1 MMGLGSLGNGGSSSS
16 FSNLSPLAPPFTVDR
31 SNSKPTSNPLL
42 NSSFGQSWQYAAADP
57 SPSGYIFFSKH
68 EIVTDSVPT
77 TCLPEFSPSDSVIKP
92 HNSNN
97 LWSTSNPTA
106 NTSTDPYS
114 SFGCEGYYAPYVPN
128 SVVSN
133 DTPSASFNETS
144 FDVLP
149 NSGGNIPVNVS
160 SQVDYSQSLSGLEYP
175 VPHWNSVWS
184 QMTDGKQD
192 ERKVNASASFGYR
205 NCISQGNSFEGVN
218 IAGEDTRALSGNFTD
233 GMYIGPSSM
242 GHMDDK
248 SYLAQEPV
256 YPSFN
261 PKTACTSS
269 IPSASCQAGLS
280 LGSSN
285 NYLNYEN
292 PFTPH
297 EKFFQ
302 PLDSCLRDTTSTS
315 KSSPVVVIRPAPS
328 APSGSRFLAQKTD
341 LNRTVDICKTG
352 ASKSEKSDVYDLL
365 KGEETRLP
373 IGFPVKGFSL
383 ETSLLNFGKD
393 LKDNIVFASSSIS
406 NQHPCGSNTVEIT
419 VKERSGFQAPYGS
432 APPVTFSEKC
442 SDALDLHNSNEDSPC
457 WKGAPAFRIS
467 LCDSVEAPSPCHF
480 KSKLECSDFG
490 QSNPL
495 FPPAEHS
502 GRTDDL
508 HKHNVCA
515 AGIGLSVPSQGTG
528 TNNYITEEHRNND
541 VTKETFEHMNLSS
554 GSRVLKFS
562 EDLNKPSKGYDLPQ
576 YSENDSQLQPHLTV
590 DEHKYEPTNHSL
602 IEGFIYSGL
611 NLNDSLEGGVV
622 ALDAAENVLRSPAS
636 QEDAKQAQPYQI
648 GSSPKLDVQTL
659 VRAIHNLSEL
669 LKTQCLTNEC
679 LLEEQDHDALK
690 HAITNLGACTSKKI
704 ETKETMFSQH
714 DTFEKSGESCRSYM
728 GTGTGHPQ
736 FMEEVAWD
744 ACGLGYPPM
753 HEDKSKNDGKKVGS
767 SSLLTPSA
775 DELRDSKEE
784 QVAQA
789 IKKVLNENFL
799 CDEAMP
805 PLALLFKNLWLEA
818 EAKLCSLSY
827 KARFDRMKIEMEK
840 HKVTQGK
847 NLNLNS
853 SVAPE
858 AENDLASKTSTQ
870 SPSTSS
876 KRVHIDDSEDS
887 VMERFNILNRREEKL
902 SSSFM
907 KEENDSAVVAGD
919 AGDSVTMRLNILR
932 QQGNNISSSFLE
944 ENKDQDVVANDAE
957 DSVMG
962 RLNILRQ
969 RGDGLKSSFV
979 EEKKDQDVVA
989 NDAEDSV
996 LARLNILRQR
1006 GDNLN
1011 SSFMEEKKYP
1021 DIVANDAEDS
1031 VLARLN
1037 ILRQRG
1043 DNLNSSFLEEKKYP
1057 DLVANDAE
1065 DSVMARFNVLTHRG
1079 DNLNLPY
1086 MEVKKDSDM
1095 VAAGME
1101 KLGLSKGEVSEDQ
1114 RANLVIEPYFYHH
1127 NVNVSEG
1134 KFGSYVDD
1142 SGYDSMKQF
1151 LLSVADDPVV
1161 HSNWKARPGNQNSS
1175 GLYDNSSSDWEHVAK
1190 DEFV

>member
-1 MMGLGSLGNGGSSSS
+1 MGLGSLGNGGSSSS

-31 SNSKPTSNPLL
+31 SNSSNPLL

-57 SPSGYIFFSKH
+57 SPSGYNFFSKH

-77 TCLPEFSPSDSVIKP
+77 TCLPEFSPSDSVIRP
-92 HNSNN
+92 PNSNN
-97 LWSTSNPTA
+97 LRSTPNPTA
-106 NTSTDPYS
+106 NTLTNPYS

-128 SVVSN
+128 SVVTN
-133 DTPSASFNETS
+133 DTPSAPINDPS

-149 NSGGNIPVNVS
+149 NSSGNIPVNVS
-160 SQVDYSQSLSGLEYP
+160 SQVDYTQSLSGLEYP
-175 VPHWNSVWS
+175 VPHWKSVWS

-233 GMYIGPSSM
+233 GMYIGPPSM
-242 GHMDDK
+242 GRMDDK

-261 PKTACTSS
+261 SKTACTGS

-285 NYLNYEN
+285 NYLNHEN

-297 EKFFQ
+297 ENFFQ

-341 LNRTVDICKTG
+341 LNRTVDICKIG

-373 IGFPVKGFSL
+373 IGFPVKGFSS
-383 ETSLLNFGKD
+383 ETSPLNFGKD
-393 LKDNIVFASSSIS
+393 LKDSIVFASSSIS
-406 NQHPCGSNTVEIT
+406 NLHPCGSNTVDIT
-419 VKERSGFQAPYGS
+419 VKERSGSQAPYGS
-432 APPVTFSEKC
+432 APPVTFTEKC

-502 GRTDDL
+502 GRTGDL
-508 HKHNVCA
+508 HKHNICA

-576 YSENDSQLQPHLTV
+576 YSENDSQLQPHLTI
-590 DEHKYEPTNHSL
+590 DEHKHGPTNHSL
-602 IEGFIYSGL
+602 TEGFTYSGL
-611 NLNDSLEGGVV
+611 NLNDALEGGVV

-636 QEDAKQAQPYQI
+636 QEDAKQAQPYQM

-704 ETKETMFSQH
+704 KTKEAVFSQH
-714 DTFEKSGESCRSYM
+714 GTFEKSGESCHSYM

-753 HEDKSKNDGKKVGS
+753 REDKSKHDGKKVAS
-767 SSLLTPSA
+767 SSLLTPV
-775 DELRDSKEE
+775 DELWDSKEE

-827 KARFDRMKIEMEK
+827 KSRFDRMKIEMEK
-840 HKVTQGK
+840 HKVNQGK
-847 NLNLNS
+847 DLNLNS
-853 SVAPE
+853 SVVPE
-858 AENDLASKTSTQ
+858 AENDLAPKTSTQ

-876 KRVHIDDSEDS
+876 KRVHIDDSLI
-887 VMERFNILNRREEKL
+887 ERFNILNKREEKL

-907 KEENDSAVVAGD
+907 KEENDSAVVAGG
-919 AGDSVTMRLNILR
+919 AGDSVPMRLNNLGH
-932 QQGNNISSSFLE
+932 QGNNISSSFLE
-944 ENKDQDVVANDAE
+944 ENKDQDVVTNDAE
-957 DSVMG
+957 DSVMA

-969 RGDGLKSSFV
+969 RGDDLKSSFV

-996 LARLNILRQR
+996 LARLNIIRQR

-1011 SSFMEEKKYP
+1011 SSFTEEKKYP
-1021 DIVANDAEDS
+1021 DMVA
-1031 VLARLN
+1031 
-1037 ILRQRG
+1037 
-1043 DNLNSSFLEEKKYP
+1043 K
-1057 DLVANDAE
+1057 DAE

-1079 DNLNLPY
+1079 DNLNLLH
-1086 MEVKKDSDM
+1086 MEVKKDSHM
-1095 VAAGME
+1095 VTAME

-1134 KFGSYVDD
+1134 NVGSYVDD
-1142 SGYDSMKQF
+1142 YGNDSMKQF

-1161 HSNWKARPGNQNSS
+1161 HSNWKARQGNPHSS
-1175 GLYDNSSSDWEHVAK
+1175 ALYDNSSSDWEHVAK